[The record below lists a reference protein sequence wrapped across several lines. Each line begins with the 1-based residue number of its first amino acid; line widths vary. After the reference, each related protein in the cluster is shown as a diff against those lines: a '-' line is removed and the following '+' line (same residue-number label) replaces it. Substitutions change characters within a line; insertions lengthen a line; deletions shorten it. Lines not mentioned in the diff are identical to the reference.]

1 MFPKDF
7 PMLQVKN
14 KVTLSFL
21 TCTPAPQQTL
31 MLSHLVTE
39 IVYFKDVQCN
49 FMCLSYQGYFLKD
62 STRRKINSS
71 DCQSTLLDL
80 KKSNTVRCAGI
91 FYNPDKA
98 KWVYTSFTWAIFE
111 TWEDIGRHHY
121 TIGHTDSKLNKTEF
135 MMIMSIPVNYLKN
148 SASPVVLWEFSTCGI
163 NIVVDGTRRR
173 ERCVSHECPDGLS
186 ITEGAAQSSPAQGR
200 LPPHPTCC
208 TSGLWPQI
216 IRENS

>member
-21 TCTPAPQQTL
+21 TCTPAPQQSL

-49 FMCLSYQGYFLKD
+49 FVCLSYQGYFLKD

-98 KWVYTSFTWAIFE
+98 KCSFTWAIFE

-121 TIGHTDSKLNKTEF
+121 TIGTLIANWTRQNLWWSCLFWLITLKTQLVQLCYENPA
-135 MMIMSIPVNYLKN
+135 PV
-148 SASPVVLWEFSTCGI
+148 E
-163 NIVVDGTRRR
+163 
-173 ERCVSHECPDGLS
+173 
-186 ITEGAAQSSPAQGR
+186 
-200 LPPHPTCC
+200 
-208 TSGLWPQI
+208 
-216 IRENS
+216 